1 MKFTKTHH
9 YWALYSWSKS
19 VYSLVISTAIFPLY
33 YELIT
38 SSVQE
43 SNFFHGPE
51 WSNMVVYSYNKTT
64 SFLGFEWRN
73 TVIYSYT
80 IATSYL
86 LISILS
92 PFLGSLAD
100 SYGRRKR
107 LLMLFLLIGS
117 SSTSLLYFLTPENVA
132 LGLILSFTAS
142 VGFAGSYIFY
152 NSYLPVIAEK
162 SMHDKLS
169 GYGFAMGYFG
179 SALLLIFC
187 LIMILFPENFGL
199 ENEFLAMRTAFLI
212 TGIWWMVFGFWAVFQ
227 LPKDRP
233 KPIPSIKASII
244 TPFSGLRAVWLELRS
259 DKSLSVFLSSFFW
272 YSTGMQTIILLA
284 SIFGA
289 KVLGLESNQLITS
302 ILIIQFVAILGVYV
316 FTKLGARIG
325 TIQSITV
332 GVGIWMGIC
341 LAAYF
346 VQSAVQFYIIA
357 ALVGLVLGAVQSLSR
372 STFSKMVA
380 EKGKNS
386 TYFSFYDVIEKV
398 ATTIGMFSIG
408 ILEAITGDLRNAA
421 IALTLFFAV
430 GLIQIFR
437 VIRIQKTSP
446 ADTN

>member
-38 SSVQE
+38 SDIEDSVY
-43 SNFFHGPE
+43 FI
-51 WSNMVVYSYNKTT
+51 
-64 SFLGFEWRN
+64 GFEWKN

-86 LISILS
+86 LISLLS

-107 LLMLFLLIGS
+107 LLQLFLFLGS
-117 SSTSLLYFLTPENVA
+117 CSTGLMYFVTQESIQ
-132 LGLILSFTAS
+132 LGLMLSFMAS

-152 NSYLPVIAEK
+152 NSYLPVIGKK
-162 SMHDKLS
+162 SIHDRLS

-187 LIMILFPENFGL
+187 LVMILFPQNFYLDGEL
-199 ENEFLAMRTAFLI
+199 MAMRMAFFI
-212 TGIWWMVFGFWAVFQ
+212 TGMWWMVFGFWSVYH
-227 LPKDRP
+227 LPKDNP
-233 KPIPSIKASII
+233 KPISGLNAAII
-244 TPFSGLRAVWLELRS
+244 TPFTGLRKVWIELKR

-284 SIFGA
+284 SIFGR

-302 ILIIQFVAILGVYV
+302 ILIIQFVAILGVYI
-316 FTKLGARIG
+316 FTKMGARIG
-325 TIQSITV
+325 TIQSITI

-346 VQSAVQFYIIA
+346 VQSAIQFYIIA

-372 STFSKMVA
+372 STFSKMVTD
-380 EKGKNS
+380 KGKSS

-408 ILEAITGDLRNAA
+408 VLEAITGDLRNSA

-437 VIRIQKTSP
+437 VIRIQKKSTS
-446 ADTN
+446 NMN

>member
-9 YWALYSWSKS
+9 YWAFYSWSKS

-33 YELIT
+33 YEHIT
-38 SSVQE
+38 SDIEDSVC
-43 SNFFHGPE
+43 
-51 WSNMVVYSYNKTT
+51 
-64 SFLGFEWRN
+64 FLGFEWKN
-73 TVIYSYT
+73 SVIYSYT

-86 LISILS
+86 LVSLVS

-107 LLMLFLLIGS
+107 LLQLFLFLGS
-117 SSTSLLYFLTPENVA
+117 CSTSLMYFVTQESIQ
-132 LGLILSFTAS
+132 LGLILSFMAS

-152 NSYLPVIAEK
+152 NSYLPVIGEK
-162 SMHDKLS
+162 SIHDRLS

-187 LIMILFPENFGL
+187 LVMILFPQNFYLDGEL
-199 ENEFLAMRTAFLI
+199 MAMRMAFFI
-212 TGIWWMVFGFWAVFQ
+212 TGMWWMVFGFWSVYH
-227 LPKDRP
+227 LPKDNP
-233 KPIPSIKASII
+233 KPISGLNSAII
-244 TPFSGLRAVWLELRS
+244 TPFTGLRKVWIELKR

-289 KVLGLESNQLITS
+289 KVLELESNQLITS

-316 FTKLGARIG
+316 FTKMGARIG
-325 TIQSITV
+325 TIQSITI

-346 VQSAVQFYIIA
+346 VQSAIQFYIIA

-372 STFSKMVA
+372 STFSKMVTD
-380 EKGKNS
+380 KGKSS

-408 ILEAITGDLRNAA
+408 VLEAITGDLRNSA

-437 VIRIQKTSP
+437 VIRIQKKSTS
-446 ADTN
+446 NMN

>member
-33 YELIT
+33 YERIT
-38 SSVQE
+38 SSIQE
-43 SNFFHGPE
+43 SIYFHGPE
-51 WSNMVVYSYNKTT
+51 WSEMVVNSYIKTA
-64 SFLGFEWRN
+64 SFFGFEWRN

-100 SYGRRKR
+100 SYGRRKS

-117 SSTSLLYFLTPENVA
+117 SSTSLLYFLTPENVE

-187 LIMILFPENFGL
+187 LIMILFPVNFGL
-199 ENEFLAMRTAFLI
+199 ENEFIAMRTAFLI
-212 TGIWWMVFGFWAVFQ
+212 TGMWWMVFGFWSVFQ

-233 KPIPSIKASII
+233 KPIPSLKASIV
-244 TPFSGLRAVWLELRS
+244 TPFSGLRAVWLELKS

-289 KVLGLESNQLITS
+289 KVLGLEINQLITS

-346 VQSAVQFYIIA
+346 VQSAIQFYIIA

-437 VIRIQKTSP
+437 VIRIHKKSASYT
-446 ADTN
+446 D

>member
-38 SSVQE
+38 SDIEDSVY
-43 SNFFHGPE
+43 FI
-51 WSNMVVYSYNKTT
+51 
-64 SFLGFEWRN
+64 GFEWKN
-73 TVIYSYT
+73 SVIYSYT

-86 LISILS
+86 LISLVS

-107 LLMLFLLIGS
+107 LLQLFLLLGS
-117 SSTSLLYFLTPENVA
+117 CSTSLMYFVTQESVQ
-132 LGLILSFTAS
+132 LGLILSFLAS

-152 NSYLPVIAEK
+152 NSYLPVIGEK
-162 SMHDKLS
+162 SIHDRLS

-187 LIMILFPENFGL
+187 LVMILFPENFSLDG
-199 ENEFLAMRTAFLI
+199 EFMAMRMAFFI
-212 TGIWWMVFGFWAVFQ
+212 TGMWWMVFGFWSVYH
-227 LPKDRP
+227 LPKDNP
-233 KPIPSIKASII
+233 KPIPSLNAAII
-244 TPFSGLRAVWLELRS
+244 TPFTGLREVWIELKS
-259 DKSLSVFLSSFFW
+259 DKPLLVFLSSFFW

-284 SIFGA
+284 AIFGA
-289 KVLGLESNQLITS
+289 KVLGLESNELITS
-302 ILIIQFVAILGVYV
+302 ILIIQFVAILGVFV
-316 FTKLGARIG
+316 FTKLGEFIG
-325 TIQSITV
+325 TVQSITI
-332 GVGIWMGIC
+332 GVAIWMCIC
-341 LAAYF
+341 FAAFF
-346 VQSAVQFYIIA
+346 VQTANQFYIIA
-357 ALVGLVLGAVQSLSR
+357 GLVGLVLGAVQSLSR

-408 ILEAITGDLRNAA
+408 ILEWITGDLRNS
-421 IALTLFFAV
+421 ALALSLFFAI
-430 GLIQIFR
+430 GLFQILR
-437 VIRIQKTSP
+437 VIRIHKKSSSYT
-446 ADTN
+446 D

>member
-1 MKFTKTHH
+1 MKFSKTHH

-33 YELIT
+33 YKDIT
-38 SSVQE
+38 SSIQE
-43 SNFFHGPE
+43 SIYFHGPE
-51 WSNMVVYSYNKTT
+51 WSDMVVYSYNKTA

-100 SYGRRKR
+100 SYGRRKS

-117 SSTSLLYFLTPENVA
+117 SSTSLLYFLTPENVE

-179 SALLLIFC
+179 SALLMIFC
-187 LIMILFPENFGL
+187 SIMILFPVNFGL
-199 ENEFLAMRTAFLI
+199 ENEFMAMRTAFLI
-212 TGIWWMVFGFWAVFQ
+212 TGMWWMVFGFWSVFQ

-233 KPIPSIKASII
+233 KPIPSLKASIV
-244 TPFSGLRAVWLELRS
+244 TPFSGLRTVWLELKS

-289 KVLGLESNQLITS
+289 KVLGLEYNQLITS

-346 VQSAVQFYIIA
+346 VQSAIQFYIIA

-380 EKGKNS
+380 DKGKNS
-386 TYFSFYDVIEKV
+386 TYFSFYDVIEKI

-437 VIRIQKTSP
+437 VIRIQKKSP
-446 ADTN
+446 SNAY